1 MSGPS
6 PLWEAIK
13 AAARARRKKLNP
25 KIVEKLE
32 ERVRE
37 EAGRIN
43 DVLRPGWQDRV
54 LKLSEQMVGDFPL
67 GAKAFVIEFDNGARV
82 LIQAE
87 SEEAAR
93 RSAEES
99 IKRMKV
105 VPIGYGAQI
114 VHVREVK

>member
-13 AAARARRKKLNP
+13 AVAKARRKKLHP
-25 KIVEKLE
+25 KFVEQLDA
-32 ERVRE
+32 RVRE

-54 LKLSEQMVGDFPL
+54 LKMSEQMAGVLPL
-67 GAKAFVIEFDNGARV
+67 GVKAFVIEFDNGARV

-87 SEEAAR
+87 SEEEAR

-99 IKRMKV
+99 VKRTKV
-105 VPIGYGAQI
+105 VPIGCGSQI
-114 VHVREVK
+114 VCVREVK